1 MNNLLIHDLAHEV
14 RLADLISGEMIIIE
28 TDHLRQALVMVEE
41 SSHEADDLENSYID
55 EMADLHLK
63 WTSCMVD
70 YDTALGEKA
79 ALLNAIGDIGYLIA
93 EGNFAAAQTLIEELT
108 K

>member
-1 MNNLLIHDLAHEV
+1 MNSLLIHDLAHEV

-28 TDHLRQALVMVEE
+28 TDHLRQALVMAEDVSGDMEDTLDA
-41 SSHEADDLENSYID
+41 HEDIV
-55 EMADLHLK
+55 ADLKLEV
-63 WTSCMVD
+63 SGMAMD
-70 YDTALGEKA
+70 RDTAVAEKA

-93 EGNFAAAQTLIEELT
+93 EGNFAAAQTLIEKLI